1 MFASDENNSYMVVY
15 CFIVWKNRNT
25 SMDFVQDT
33 DICTTSEIVS
43 LVLSTIYS
51 YSDTSRI
58 GLTREACRGF
68 PSVTIIS
75 SDCVY
80 RSTTFNQLYIDI
92 YTYK

>member
-1 MFASDENNSYMVVY
+1 MVDY

-25 SMDFVQDT
+25 SVDVQDT

-51 YSDTSRI
+51 YTDTSRV

-68 PSVTIIS
+68 PSVTVIS

-80 RSTTFNQLYIDI
+80 ISTTFNQLYIDI